1 MPQFDVT
8 TFPSQL
14 FWLTVMF
21 VVLMILMTKVVMP
34 RIESVLE
41 SRESKIAGDL
51 KRASEAKSEAEAA
64 LADYERSLAEARKEA
79 QDVIRAGLDKLATAN
94 SKREAKFNEGLDANV
109 TEAEGRIAVARE
121 QALKNVREVAVDVT
135 KAAVEKLSGTSPDD
149 ATAGSAVDAAGQG
162 KA

>member
-8 TFPSQL
+8 TYPSQI
-14 FWLTVMF
+14 FWLAVLF
-21 VVLMILMTKVVMP
+21 AVLMILLTKVVMP

-41 SRESKIAGDL
+41 ARESKIAGDL
-51 KRASEAKSEAEAA
+51 KRASEAKAEAEEA
-64 LADYERSLAEARKEA
+64 LANYEQSLAEARKEA
-79 QDVIRAGLDKLATAN
+79 QDVIRAGLDKIDAAN
-94 SKREAKFNEGLDANV
+94 AKREAKFNEGLDAQV
-109 TEAEGRIAVARE
+109 AEAEGRIAVARE

-135 KAAVEKLSGTSPDD
+135 KAAVEKLSGAALDD

>member
-1 MPQFDVT
+1 MPQFDMS

-21 VVLMILMTKVVMP
+21 VVLMILLSKVVMP
-34 RIESVLE
+34 RIEGVIE

-51 KRASEAKSEAEAA
+51 KRASEAKAEAEEA
-64 LADYERSLAEARKEA
+64 LAAYEQALAEARNEA
-79 QDVIRAGLDKLATAN
+79 QAVVRASLDKLSADNA
-94 SKREAKFNEGLDANV
+94 KREAKFNEGLEAKV
-109 TEAEGRIAVARE
+109 SEAEARIVVARE

-135 KAAVEKLSGTSPDD
+135 KAAVEKLSGKPADD
-149 ATAGSAVDAAGQG
+149 ATAGGAVDAADQS